1 MLNLD
6 THILLYASSGDLT
19 SRERSLL
26 SSQQW
31 SVSAIVLWEIAMLAQ
46 LKRIEV
52 DIDSG
57 EFSRVMAPVHV
68 WPLTYEI
75 CAGIR
80 KLDFKSDPAD
90 ELISATSI
98 VHNVALL
105 TRDRKIRKSSVIP
118 LA

>member
-1 MLNLD
+1 MVNLD
-6 THILLYASSGDLT
+6 THILLYALSGDLT
-19 SRERSLL
+19 SRERGLL

-31 SVSAIVLWEIAMLAQ
+31 SVSAIVLWEIVMLAH
-46 LKRIEV
+46 LKRIDV

-57 EFSRVMAPVHV
+57 DFSRFLAPVHV

-75 CAGIR
+75 CACIR

-98 VHNVALL
+98 VHHVPLL
-105 TRDRKIRKSSVIP
+105 TRDRKIRKSLVIP

>member
-1 MLNLD
+1 MINLD
-6 THILLYASSGDLT
+6 THILLYALSGDVT

-31 SVSAIVLWEIAMLAQ
+31 SVSAIVIWEMVKLAQ

-52 DIDSG
+52 DIDSSD
-57 EFSRVMAPVHV
+57 FSRFLAPVHV

-75 CAGIR
+75 CACIR
-80 KLDFKSDPAD
+80 NLDFKSDPAD

-98 VHNVALL
+98 IHHVPLL
-105 TRDRKIRKSSVIP
+105 TRDRKIRKSRVIP

>member
-6 THILLYASSGDLT
+6 THILLYALAGELT
-19 SRERSLL
+19 SREKSLL
-26 SSQQW
+26 SSQRW
-31 SVSAIVLWEIAMLAQ
+31 SVSAIVLWEIVKLVQ
-46 LKRIEV
+46 LERIEI

-57 EFSRVMAPVHV
+57 DFGRFMAPVHV
-68 WPLTYEI
+68 WPVTYEI
-75 CAGIR
+75 CACIR
-80 KLDFKSDPAD
+80 NLDFKSDPAD

-98 VHNVALL
+98 VHQVPLL